1 MKPVVAVHPVRI
13 HQQVIRWMRRV
24 ADAGEQC
31 HCKMHIRVCLAE
43 ANGGVR
49 HQIRRSKHTH
59 MQCSRLL
66 IRHLPHHFRNVRK
79 LIQRLLQFVRQPLT
93 VGRERNAAPLARN
106 QRHTQFALQ
115 PLHRFRQRGLRNVQR
130 FGGARHV
137 LLAYSL
143 PLFGSII
150 FQQLYNIADS
160 FVAGHFIS
168 TEALAAVGNSSEITL
183 IFIAIAFGCNIGTS
197 VVTANLFGQKEMK
210 QVHTC
215 VTTALIFCGI
225 LGVLLSVVGILTSE
239 WMLTLL
245 DTPVETMKDSVAY
258 IQIYLM
264 SYVFLMLY
272 QVATGI
278 FSALGDSKTPFY
290 FLAVSSITNIFVD
303 ILFVRDFHM
312 GVPGVAWATFLCQ
325 SISGIVAVIFVLKKV
340 HEVVGGEKCPLFS
353 GVLLKKMLIIA
364 IPSAIQQSFISVGN
378 ILVQRVINGFG
389 TACMGGYTAAIKLNN
404 MFVTSV
410 TALGN
415 GMSNYT
421 SQNLGAGKNERVRH
435 GCRSGV
441 TIGMTMG
448 AIFAVVFYV
457 FAKPLVYAFISDG
470 NLEAVDVGVDF
481 LHIVTPFY
489 VFLSIKLMVDG
500 VQRGAARMLQF
511 MIATLSDLFLRVV
524 LSFTL
529 SPIFGIR
536 GVWYSWP
543 IGWIVGI
550 VLSATLYLVWARKL
564 TSGEE
569 KTPVKAE

>member
-1 MKPVVAVHPVRI
+1 MNKDLTTGKPEKVL
-13 HQQVIRWMRRV
+13 W
-24 ADAGEQC
+24 
-31 HCKMHIRVCLAE
+31 
-43 ANGGVR
+43 
-49 HQIRRSKHTH
+49 
-59 MQCSRLL
+59 
-66 IRHLPHHFRNVRK
+66 
-79 LIQRLLQFVRQPLT
+79 QFC
-93 VGRERNAAPLARN
+93 
-106 QRHTQFALQ
+106 
-115 PLHRFRQRGLRNVQR
+115 
-130 FGGARHV
+130 
-137 LLAYSL
+137 L

-225 LGVLLSVVGILTSE
+225 LGVVLSAVGILTSE

-290 FLAVSSITNIFVD
+290 FLAVSSIANIFVD

-421 SQNLGAGKNERVRH
+421 SQNLGAQKYDRAKTGARFGIVSALLLAELIGVAMYISMPQLASLFSRTPEVIALATRQARVITLFYCLLAYSH
-435 GCRSGV
+435 
-441 TIGMTMG
+441 
-448 AIFAVVFYV
+448 AVASVC
-457 FAKPLVYAFISDG
+457 
-470 NLEAVDVGVDF
+470 
-481 LHIVTPFY
+481 
-489 VFLSIKLMVDG
+489 
-500 VQRGAARMLQF
+500 RGAGKAFVPMLVMLAVWCVLRITYISLIMRYSHEIRF
-511 MIATLSDLFLRVV
+511 IYYAYPITWSISSVIFFIYYHCSDWVHGFD
-524 LSFTL
+524 
-529 SPIFGIR
+529 
-536 GVWYSWP
+536 
-543 IGWIVGI
+543 
-550 VLSATLYLVWARKL
+550 AAEKRKIP
-564 TSGEE
+564 S
-569 KTPVKAE
+569 

>member
-1 MKPVVAVHPVRI
+1 MK
-13 HQQVIRWMRRV
+13 
-24 ADAGEQC
+24 D
-31 HCKMHIRVCLAE
+31 
-43 ANGGVR
+43 
-49 HQIRRSKHTH
+49 
-59 MQCSRLL
+59 
-66 IRHLPHHFRNVRK
+66 
-79 LIQRLLQFVRQPLT
+79 LT
-93 VGRERNAAPLARN
+93 VGKPGR
-106 QRHTQFALQ
+106 
-115 PLHRFRQRGLRNVQR
+115 
-130 FGGARHV
+130 V

-225 LGVLLSVVGILTSE
+225 LGVLLSAVGILTSE

-569 KTPVKAE
+569 KNAGKGRVKEARSSLDAEKGSRDNVPCGVKGRSSLVGFGATPQLFHGRPFQRKSQQGRRQRSVPASNFALPQERPQLAFPTPCILPRQMGATELTFQ

>member
-1 MKPVVAVHPVRI
+1 MK
-13 HQQVIRWMRRV
+13 
-24 ADAGEQC
+24 D
-31 HCKMHIRVCLAE
+31 
-43 ANGGVR
+43 
-49 HQIRRSKHTH
+49 
-59 MQCSRLL
+59 
-66 IRHLPHHFRNVRK
+66 
-79 LIQRLLQFVRQPLT
+79 LT
-93 VGRERNAAPLARN
+93 VGKPGR
-106 QRHTQFALQ
+106 
-115 PLHRFRQRGLRNVQR
+115 
-130 FGGARHV
+130 V

-183 IFIAIAFGCNIGTS
+183 IFIAIAFG
-197 VVTANLFGQKEMK
+197 QKEMK

-225 LGVLLSVVGILTSE
+225 LGVLLSAVGILTSE

-389 TACMGGYTAAIKLNN
+389 TACMGGYTA
-404 MFVTSV
+404 
-410 TALGN
+410 
-415 GMSNYT
+415 
-421 SQNLGAGKNERVRH
+421 GKNERVRH

-543 IGWIVGI
+543 VGWIVGI

-564 TSGEE
+564 TTEGE
-569 KTPVKAE
+569 KTPAKAE

>member
-1 MKPVVAVHPVRI
+1 MK
-13 HQQVIRWMRRV
+13 
-24 ADAGEQC
+24 
-31 HCKMHIRVCLAE
+31 
-43 ANGGVR
+43 N
-49 HQIRRSKHTH
+49 
-59 MQCSRLL
+59 
-66 IRHLPHHFRNVRK
+66 
-79 LIQRLLQFVRQPLT
+79 LT
-93 VGRERNAAPLARN
+93 VGKPGR
-106 QRHTQFALQ
+106 
-115 PLHRFRQRGLRNVQR
+115 
-130 FGGARHV
+130 V

-225 LGVLLSVVGILTSE
+225 LGVVLSAVGILTSE

-378 ILVQRVINGFG
+378 ILVQR
-389 TACMGGYTAAIKLNN
+389 
-404 MFVTSV
+404 
-410 TALGN
+410 
-415 GMSNYT
+415 
-421 SQNLGAGKNERVRH
+421 
-435 GCRSGV
+435 
-441 TIGMTMG
+441 
-448 AIFAVVFYV
+448 
-457 FAKPLVYAFISDG
+457 
-470 NLEAVDVGVDF
+470 
-481 LHIVTPFY
+481 
-489 VFLSIKLMVDG
+489 
-500 VQRGAARMLQF
+500 GAARMLQF

-543 IGWIVGI
+543 VGWIVGI

-564 TSGEE
+564 TAGEE

>member
-1 MKPVVAVHPVRI
+1 MQELLHMNNAVGWDKI
-13 HQQVIRWMRRV
+13 MNN
-24 ADAGEQC
+24 D
-31 HCKMHIRVCLAE
+31 
-43 ANGGVR
+43 
-49 HQIRRSKHTH
+49 
-59 MQCSRLL
+59 
-66 IRHLPHHFRNVRK
+66 
-79 LIQRLLQFVRQPLT
+79 LT
-93 VGRERNAAPLARN
+93 VGKSEKVLW
-106 QRHTQFALQ
+106 
-115 PLHRFRQRGLRNVQR
+115 RFC
-130 FGGARHV
+130 
-137 LLAYSL
+137 L

-160 FVAGHFIS
+160 LVAGKFIG
-168 TEALAAVGNSSEITL
+168 ENALAAVGNSYEITL
-183 IFIAIAFGCNIGTS
+183 IFIAFAFGCNIGGS
-197 VVTANLFGQKEMK
+197 VVIAQFFGAKRMKDMKTA
-210 QVHTC
+210 VS
-215 VTTALIFCGI
+215 TTFIAS
-225 LGVLLSVVGILTSE
+225 GVLCAVLMVAGL
-239 WMLTLL
+239 LL
-245 DTPVETMKDSVAY
+245 DEKMLLLINTPAEVMADSALYLRIY
-258 IQIYLM
+258 IFGLPF
-264 SYVFLMLY
+264 VFFY
-272 QVATGI
+272 NVATGI

-290 FLAVSSITNIFVD
+290 FLAVSSIANIFVD

-489 VFLSIKLMVDG
+489 IFLSIKLMVDG

-524 LSFTL
+524 LSFML

-543 IGWIVGI
+543 VGWVVGI

-564 TSGEE
+564 TTEGE
-569 KTPVKAE
+569 KTPAKAE

>member
-1 MKPVVAVHPVRI
+1 MK
-13 HQQVIRWMRRV
+13 
-24 ADAGEQC
+24 D
-31 HCKMHIRVCLAE
+31 
-43 ANGGVR
+43 
-49 HQIRRSKHTH
+49 
-59 MQCSRLL
+59 
-66 IRHLPHHFRNVRK
+66 
-79 LIQRLLQFVRQPLT
+79 LT
-93 VGRERNAAPLARN
+93 VGKPGR
-106 QRHTQFALQ
+106 
-115 PLHRFRQRGLRNVQR
+115 
-130 FGGARHV
+130 V

-225 LGVLLSVVGILTSE
+225 LGVLLSAVGILTSE

-441 TIGMTMG
+441 AIGMTMG

-543 IGWIVGI
+543 VGWIVGI

-564 TSGEE
+564 TAGEE
-569 KTPVKAE
+569 KNAGKGRVREVRSSRDAGVKGQCPLRGQGAELPWGVWGNAPTVPRATNSKKVANKGAGSEASLPLTSRVRRRAPAAHSTTCTLSRQMGATDQHRETTPALVFFIAGNFASADATRGFPLAPLALSG

>member
-1 MKPVVAVHPVRI
+1 MK
-13 HQQVIRWMRRV
+13 
-24 ADAGEQC
+24 D
-31 HCKMHIRVCLAE
+31 
-43 ANGGVR
+43 
-49 HQIRRSKHTH
+49 
-59 MQCSRLL
+59 
-66 IRHLPHHFRNVRK
+66 
-79 LIQRLLQFVRQPLT
+79 LT
-93 VGRERNAAPLARN
+93 VGKPGR
-106 QRHTQFALQ
+106 
-115 PLHRFRQRGLRNVQR
+115 
-130 FGGARHV
+130 V

-225 LGVLLSVVGILTSE
+225 LGVVLSAVGMLTSE

-290 FLAVSSITNIFVD
+290 FLAVSSIANIFVD
-303 ILFVRDFHM
+303 IFFVRDFHM

-441 TIGMTMG
+441 AIGMTMG

-489 VFLSIKLMVDG
+489 MFLSIKLMVDG

-536 GVWYSWP
+536 RVWYSWP
-543 IGWIVGI
+543 VGWVVGI

-564 TSGEE
+564 TAGEE

>member
-1 MKPVVAVHPVRI
+1 M
-13 HQQVIRWMRRV
+13 
-24 ADAGEQC
+24 
-31 HCKMHIRVCLAE
+31 
-43 ANGGVR
+43 
-49 HQIRRSKHTH
+49 
-59 MQCSRLL
+59 
-66 IRHLPHHFRNVRK
+66 
-79 LIQRLLQFVRQPLT
+79 
-93 VGRERNAAPLARN
+93 
-106 QRHTQFALQ
+106 
-115 PLHRFRQRGLRNVQR
+115 
-130 FGGARHV
+130 
-137 LLAYSL
+137 
-143 PLFGSII
+143 
-150 FQQLYNIADS
+150 
-160 FVAGHFIS
+160 
-168 TEALAAVGNSSEITL
+168 
-183 IFIAIAFGCNIGTS
+183 
-197 VVTANLFGQKEMK
+197 
-210 QVHTC
+210 
-215 VTTALIFCGI
+215 
-225 LGVLLSVVGILTSE
+225 
-239 WMLTLL
+239 
-245 DTPVETMKDSVAY
+245 
-258 IQIYLM
+258 
-264 SYVFLMLY
+264 
-272 QVATGI
+272 
-278 FSALGDSKTPFY
+278 
-290 FLAVSSITNIFVD
+290 SSIANIFVD
-303 ILFVRDFHM
+303 IIFVRDFHM

-340 HEVVGGEKCPLFS
+340 REVVGGEKCPLFS

-441 TIGMTMG
+441 AIGMTMG

-489 VFLSIKLMVDG
+489 MFLSIKLMVDG

-543 IGWIVGI
+543 VGWVVGI

-564 TSGEE
+564 TAGEE

>member
-1 MKPVVAVHPVRI
+1 MK
-13 HQQVIRWMRRV
+13 
-24 ADAGEQC
+24 D
-31 HCKMHIRVCLAE
+31 
-43 ANGGVR
+43 
-49 HQIRRSKHTH
+49 
-59 MQCSRLL
+59 
-66 IRHLPHHFRNVRK
+66 
-79 LIQRLLQFVRQPLT
+79 LT
-93 VGRERNAAPLARN
+93 VGKPGR
-106 QRHTQFALQ
+106 
-115 PLHRFRQRGLRNVQR
+115 
-130 FGGARHV
+130 V

-421 SQNLGAGKNERVRH
+421 SQNLGAQKYDRAKTGARFGIVSALLLAELIGIAMYLTMPQLASLFSRTPEVIALATRQARVITLFYCLLAYSH
-435 GCRSGV
+435 
-441 TIGMTMG
+441 
-448 AIFAVVFYV
+448 AVASVC
-457 FAKPLVYAFISDG
+457 
-470 NLEAVDVGVDF
+470 
-481 LHIVTPFY
+481 
-489 VFLSIKLMVDG
+489 
-500 VQRGAARMLQF
+500 RGAGKAFVPMLVMLAVWCVLRITYISLIMRYSHEIRF
-511 MIATLSDLFLRVV
+511 IYYAYPITWSISSVIFFIYYHCSDWVHGFD
-524 LSFTL
+524 
-529 SPIFGIR
+529 
-536 GVWYSWP
+536 
-543 IGWIVGI
+543 
-550 VLSATLYLVWARKL
+550 AAEKRKIP
-564 TSGEE
+564 S
-569 KTPVKAE
+569 

>member
-1 MKPVVAVHPVRI
+1 MK
-13 HQQVIRWMRRV
+13 
-24 ADAGEQC
+24 D
-31 HCKMHIRVCLAE
+31 
-43 ANGGVR
+43 
-49 HQIRRSKHTH
+49 
-59 MQCSRLL
+59 
-66 IRHLPHHFRNVRK
+66 
-79 LIQRLLQFVRQPLT
+79 LT
-93 VGRERNAAPLARN
+93 VGKPGR
-106 QRHTQFALQ
+106 
-115 PLHRFRQRGLRNVQR
+115 
-130 FGGARHV
+130 V

-225 LGVLLSVVGILTSE
+225 LGVLLSAVGMLTSE

-489 VFLSIKLMVDG
+489 IFLSIKLMVDG

-543 IGWIVGI
+543 VGWVVGI

-564 TSGEE
+564 TTEGG
-569 KTPVKAE
+569 KTSVKAE

>member
-1 MKPVVAVHPVRI
+1 MK
-13 HQQVIRWMRRV
+13 
-24 ADAGEQC
+24 D
-31 HCKMHIRVCLAE
+31 
-43 ANGGVR
+43 
-49 HQIRRSKHTH
+49 
-59 MQCSRLL
+59 
-66 IRHLPHHFRNVRK
+66 
-79 LIQRLLQFVRQPLT
+79 LT
-93 VGRERNAAPLARN
+93 VGKPGR
-106 QRHTQFALQ
+106 
-115 PLHRFRQRGLRNVQR
+115 
-130 FGGARHV
+130 V

-225 LGVLLSVVGILTSE
+225 LGVVLSAVGILTSE

-421 SQNLGAGKNERVRH
+421 SQNLGAQKYDRAKTGARFGIISALLLAELIGIAMYLTMPQLASLFSRTPEVIALATRQARVITLFYCLLAYSH
-435 GCRSGV
+435 
-441 TIGMTMG
+441 
-448 AIFAVVFYV
+448 AVASVC
-457 FAKPLVYAFISDG
+457 
-470 NLEAVDVGVDF
+470 
-481 LHIVTPFY
+481 
-489 VFLSIKLMVDG
+489 
-500 VQRGAARMLQF
+500 RGAGKAFVPMLVMLAVWCVLRITYISLIMRYSHEIRF
-511 MIATLSDLFLRVV
+511 IYYAYPITWSISSVIFFIYYHCSDWVHGFD
-524 LSFTL
+524 
-529 SPIFGIR
+529 
-536 GVWYSWP
+536 
-543 IGWIVGI
+543 
-550 VLSATLYLVWARKL
+550 AAEKRKIP
-564 TSGEE
+564 S
-569 KTPVKAE
+569 